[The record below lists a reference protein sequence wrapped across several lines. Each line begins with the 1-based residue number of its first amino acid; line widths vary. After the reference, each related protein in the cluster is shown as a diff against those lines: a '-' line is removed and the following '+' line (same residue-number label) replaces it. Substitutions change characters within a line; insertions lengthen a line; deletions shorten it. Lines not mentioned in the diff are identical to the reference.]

1 VLRLDCVQLN
11 IIIGCVAAVIIITII
26 YKVTG

>member
-11 IIIGCVAAVIIITII
+11 IIIGCVAAVIIIII
-26 YKVTG
+26 IMQFT